1 MKDVGRIRHPGQDQQ
16 ETKAD
21 YPDEISGETC
31 PFMMPFRNGE
41 NTGPVKD
48 MSKFYPTGNPGR
60 GTYVQ
65 NPEKSIQFNPT
76 TIPIIN
82 TIPKQ
87 SY

>member
-1 MKDVGRIRHPGQDQQ
+1 
-16 ETKAD
+16 
-21 YPDEISGETC
+21 
-31 PFMMPFRNGE
+31 MMPFRNGE